1 MSSTAHPG
9 SSASPGTRAKIRP
22 LAGEN
27 RLIRR
32 VLLTGLQPAGSP
44 LSWLIGSKG
53 KDHFS

>member
-1 MSSTAHPG
+1 MGSTAHPG

-44 LSWLIGSKG
+44 LSWLSGSKG